1 MSRQESTPTQRVAG
15 RRRCEEGAAL
25 SSPPRGAEGGAND
38 ADGRPPPKQTR
49 SGFYDAYTVH
59 HHARAVMGQGVV
71 AAVFLLNEYVARKG
85 LGASRWHVLA
95 LLLIPSLAQFVAA
108 TANPLDPRRP
118 LGRAPFRAVG
128 IPSRL
133 LLLAFLVLPFLRFD
147 TAFVAIVA
155 MSLFV
160 EALMLPIQNWTLAAN
175 YTHSTRG
182 RRFGTTTGLMALAII
197 AVVLPAGWVLD
208 HDPEAWPW
216 FYALAAV
223 AGVYGYLHWSRLRRR
238 WRRMQREEPEH
249 ASPWATLRG
258 DKEFLAFEIGFMVY
272 GLGFLMLQPVLP
284 IYLVDEL
291 RVSYAD
297 VGMARGLLF
306 WAGMCIA
313 SPFMGRLADRIGIYR
328 TCALSFAALTLF
340 PLALLVLPGKS
351 ALLVGYLIYGL
362 AMGGVIV
369 AWNLGPIAIARGR
382 DPLPF
387 LNAHVALVAFRALV
401 GMTAGAGIQA
411 VFGARPVFWIVIG
424 LEVIAA
430 VVMMRVARRAW
441 RPMAEPLG
449 IEPVRPLGEG

>member
-1 MSRQESTPTQRVAG
+1 LSRSERA
-15 RRRCEEGAAL
+15 
-25 SSPPRGAEGGAND
+25 
-38 ADGRPPPKQTR
+38 
-49 SGFYDAYTVH
+49 GFYDAYTVH
-59 HHARAVMGQGVV
+59 HHARAVIGQGVV

-95 LLLIPSLAQFVAA
+95 LLLIPSLAQFLAA

-118 LGRAPFRAVG
+118 LGRAPFRTAG

-133 LLLAFLVLPFLRFD
+133 FLLSFLVLPFLRFD
-147 TAFVAIVA
+147 TGFVAIVA

-182 RRFGTTTGLMALAII
+182 RRFGTTTGLQALAII
-197 AVVLPAGWVLD
+197 VVILPAGWVLD
-208 HDPEAWPW
+208 RSPDAWPW
-216 FYALAAV
+216 LYALAAL
-223 AGVYGYLHWSRLRRR
+223 AGVYGYIHWSRLRRR
-238 WRRMQREEPEH
+238 WRRKQREEPEH
-249 ASPWATLRG
+249 ASPWAALRA
-258 DKEFLAFEIGFMVY
+258 DKEFRSFEIGFMIY

-297 VGMARGLLF
+297 VGLSRGLLF
-306 WAGMCIA
+306 WAGMCVA
-313 SPFMGRLADRIGIYR
+313 SPIMGRLADRIGVFR

-340 PLALLVLPGKS
+340 PIALLVLPGKS
-351 ALLVGYLIYGL
+351 AFLAGYLIYGL
-362 AMGGVIV
+362 AMGGVNV
-369 AWNLGPIAIARGR
+369 AWNLGPITIARGR

-401 GMTAGAGIQA
+401 GMPAGAGIQA
-411 VFGARPVFWIVIG
+411 AFGTRPVFVVVIG

-430 VVMMRVARRAW
+430 VLMLRLAHRPW
-441 RPMAEPLG
+441 RPASGQLAVEPAKP
-449 IEPVRPLGEG
+449 IGEG